1 MHPCQCSQCW
11 AFETAEDYGRQS
23 SCLGETEGEFSRDRN
38 ELNRMIMSGNGLREP
53 KGGEVTRKHT

>member
-38 ELNRMIMSGNGLREP
+38 ELNSMIMSGNG
-53 KGGEVTRKHT
+53 G